1 MQTTV
6 GDGAMRR
13 SAFALT
19 AVLAIAGCKTAPEAR
34 PFVAPEIVRVPVKT
48 YVALPEELTGDCP
61 ISRAESRKIGNLVD
75 AYNRN
80 IVSLQQCNA
89 EKRAI
94 RESQP

>member
-1 MQTTV
+1 MSV
-6 GDGAMRR
+6 RA
-13 SAFALT
+13 AALI
-19 AVLAIAGCKTAPEAR
+19 AALALAGCQATPEVR
-34 PFVAPEIVRVPVKT
+34 PFVAPEIIRVPVKT
-48 YVALPEELTGDCP
+48 YVALPEELTEDCP
-61 ISRAESRKIGNLVD
+61 ISRTKSRKIGHLVD